1 MSVTGLLNL
10 FALPYFVTHF
20 VLISQKCNLL
30 HLLPTDIYVT
40 ALTSSIL
47 FLPFTFQNE
56 KMWLHE
62 EQAKSEEN
70 MKSVSAQIQ

>member
-1 MSVTGLLNL
+1 MTGLLNL
-10 FALPYFVTHF
+10 FALPYFVSHF

-30 HLLPTDIYVT
+30 PIDIYVT
-40 ALTSSIL
+40 AVTSSIL

-56 KMWLHE
+56 KVWLHE

-70 MKSVSAQIQ
+70 MKSLSA